1 MGEQPG
7 AAPLGYET
15 EAGWR
20 AGRRGERQEGEAS
33 IRSLISLDRTAERVR
48 FLAAMMDARATL
60 QGSSYQLDV
69 PYNTCRNTR
78 ASRVRASMVGVHVL
92 VDCTNGRIAR

>member
-1 MGEQPG
+1 MGEHPG

-60 QGSSYQLDV
+60 QGSSYFISSMYHTIRV
-69 PYNTCRNTR
+69 GIKESESCTCVYGRS
-78 ASRVRASMVGVHVL
+78 A
-92 VDCTNGRIAR
+92 CTS